1 MMNNVRSQ
9 RLAMVA
15 ALAMSTF
22 AAAAGAQTQLAA
34 ASMASPMVQQTGS
47 TSLISGGVTLDE
59 SMQMRRMMSQ
69 YPMRIVMSAPNGY
82 YEIADS
88 LTIMRNGEV
97 VAQLSDA
104 GPYVLADLAPGRYT
118 VQARFAG
125 VSQTRAV
132 SVGGSG
138 TTLHLVV
145 PTSR

>member
-1 MMNNVRSQ
+1 MNNVRSH
-9 RLAMVA
+9 RV
-15 ALAMSTF
+15 ALAVAVALSTL
-22 AAAAGAQTQLAA
+22 AGAAGAQTQLAA
-34 ASMASPMVQQTGS
+34 APMASPMTQHQGAAT
-47 TSLISGGVTLDE
+47 LLSGGVTLDE

-69 YPMRIVMSAPNGY
+69 YPMRIVMSAPNGD

-88 LTIMRNGEV
+88 LTILRNGEV
-97 VAQLSDA
+97 VAQLSEA

-118 VQARFAG
+118 VQASFAG

-132 SVGGSG
+132 SVGGGG